1 MSNGETVGSESS
13 DKPPAASS
21 CDESRRGRRVTS
33 DKSVAWWHWHRR
45 LYNWV
50 VHWADTRYGFVALI
64 VLALTEPIC
73 VPIPADIM
81 VVGLCL
87 GKPKRSLRY
96 GLTCAFFSVL
106 GGTIAF
112 SLGLAI
118 GPERLEHFF
127 GSVAQFLEWISFGLI
142 HLGDKVESALEIYRK
157 YNIWAIAVSALT
169 PVPYMIFSW
178 VGGAMANV
186 SVLKFV
192 GISLVFR
199 TMRFGGEAL
208 LFYFLGEK
216 ARRLIEKYFNIA
228 TVVVIILLIFVVYV
242 IKKLGH
248 IFGG

>member
-1 MSNGETVGSESS
+1 MSNSEIVNSGSS
-13 DKPPAASS
+13 DEPQASS
-21 CDESRRGRRVTS
+21 DGA
-33 DKSVAWWHWHRR
+33 VAWWHWHRR

-50 VHWADTRYGFVALI
+50 VHWADTRYGMVALI

-96 GLTCAFFSVL
+96 GLTCSFFSVL

-118 GPERLEHFF
+118 GPEKVVDLFSTIGLGAR
-127 GSVAQFLEWISFGLI
+127 AQF
-142 HLGDKVESALEIYRK
+142 ALDLYTK
-157 YNIWAIAVSALT
+157 YDFWAIAISALT

-178 VGGAMANV
+178 VGGMAEV
-186 SVLKFV
+186 SLLKFV
-192 GISLVFR
+192 MISVVFR
-199 TMRFGGEAL
+199 TMRFGSEAL

-216 ARRLIEKYFNIA
+216 ARRLIEKYFNIV
-228 TVVVIILLIFVVYV
+228 TVVVIILLICVVYV
-242 IKKLGH
+242 IKKIGH
-248 IFGG
+248 LFGG

>member
-1 MSNGETVGSESS
+1 MTNNEVITDNTNNEQ
-13 DKPPAASS
+13 PPAKN
-21 CDESRRGRRVTS
+21 
-33 DKSVAWWHWHRR
+33 KSVAWWHWHRR

-50 VHWADTRYGFVALI
+50 VHWADTSYGMIALI
-64 VLALTEPIC
+64 ILAVTEPIC
-73 VPIPADIM
+73 VPIPADVLVI
-81 VVGLCL
+81 GLCL

-96 GLTCAFFSVL
+96 GLTCAFFSVI

-118 GPERLEHFF
+118 GPERLEQFL
-127 GSVAQFLEWISFGLI
+127 GCVAQFLEWISFGL
-142 HLGDKVESALEIYRK
+142 LDFEDKVQKSLEIYQK
-157 YNIWAIAVSALT
+157 YNVWAIAVSALT

-192 GISLVFR
+192 GISVIFR

-216 ARRLIEKYFNIA
+216 ARRLVEKYFNIA
-228 TVVVIILLIFVVYV
+228 TVIVIILFIVLAFIMKKVGQIFLPVQ
-242 IKKLGH
+242 
-248 IFGG
+248 

>member
-1 MSNGETVGSESS
+1 MNDIAERSQQS
-13 DKPPAASS
+13 KP
-21 CDESRRGRRVTS
+21 
-33 DKSVAWWHWHRR
+33 VAWWHWHRR

-50 VHWADTRYGFVALI
+50 VHWADTRFGILALI

-73 VPIPADIM
+73 VPIPADVM
-81 VVGLCL
+81 VVGLCF

-118 GPERLEHFF
+118 GPERVVSFF
-127 GSVAQFLEWISFGLI
+127 EQISLGPI
-142 HLGDKVESALEIYRK
+142 HLGDRAQQALELYRRFDF
-157 YNIWAIAVSALT
+157 WAIAISALT

-178 VGGAMANV
+178 VGGMAEV
-186 SVLKFV
+186 SLLKFV

-199 TMRFGGEAL
+199 TMRFGGEAV
-208 LFYFLGEK
+208 LFYFLGLR

-228 TVVVIILLIFVVYV
+228 TIVVIILLMALAYAM
-242 IKKLGH
+242 KQLGH
-248 IFGG
+248 LFTE

>member
-1 MSNGETVGSESS
+1 MTNDEAIIEKTSSEQ
-13 DKPPAASS
+13 PATNSEAL
-21 CDESRRGRRVTS
+21 T
-33 DKSVAWWHWHRR
+33 WWQWHRR

-50 VHWADTRYGFVALI
+50 VHWADTRYGIIALI

-73 VPIPADIM
+73 VPIPADVLVI
-81 VVGLCL
+81 GLCL

-118 GPERLEHFF
+118 GPERIVDFF
-127 GSVAQFLEWISFGLI
+127 NTISLGAKAQL
-142 HLGDKVESALEIYRK
+142 ALDLYTK
-157 YNIWAIAVSALT
+157 YDFWAIAISALT

-178 VGGAMANV
+178 VGGMAEI
-186 SVLKFV
+186 SLLKFIT
-192 GISLVFR
+192 ISIVFR
-199 TMRFGGEAL
+199 TMRFGGESL

-228 TVVVIILLIFVVYV
+228 TVVVIILLAVVVYL
-242 IKKLGH
+242 IKLLGRM
-248 IFGG
+248 FEG